1 MRHLQFQFHSGILFI
16 PFLLSTLSTV
26 FFSGCSAPPADPPA
40 ELEADIRR
48 ELSRSPGTFAVAFR
62 DLEDTSRTLLINDT
76 VMFHAA
82 STMKTPVM
90 IEVYKQ
96 AEQGRFALDDS
107 LVIKNTFYSI
117 VDSSEYSMEIGDD
130 SEEKLYGRIGQKAS
144 IKDLVIDMITYSS
157 NLATNIVIDLV
168 DARKVT
174 RTMRELGAPY
184 IQVLRGVE
192 DIKAYRQG
200 LSNRTTAYDL
210 MVIFEKLGRG
220 KAVSEEASREMI
232 DILLDQHFNDV
243 IPARLPDE
251 VQVAHKTGWITQVRH
266 DSGLVMLPDG
276 RKYVLVLLSK
286 DWESDE
292 LATEVMANVS
302 RMIYDFYVGG

>member
-1 MRHLQFQFHSGILFI
+1 MRHLRFQFHSGILFI

-26 FFSGCSAPPADPPA
+26 FFSGCSAPPADPLT

-96 AEQGRFALDDS
+96 AAEGRFDLNDS

-144 IKDLVIDMITYSS
+144 VKDLVIDMITYSS
-157 NLATNIVIDLV
+157 NLATNIIIDLV

-220 KAVSEEASREMI
+220 EAVSEHASQEMI
-232 DILLDQHFNDV
+232 DILLDQHFNNV
-243 IPARLPDE
+243 IPAQLPDD
-251 VQVAHKTGWITQVRH
+251 VQVAHKTGWITRVRH
-266 DSGLVMLPDG
+266 DSGLVLLPDG

-292 LATEVMANVS
+292 PATEVMANVS
-302 RMIYDFYVGG
+302 KMIYDFYAGG